1 MKKALRIVFLI
12 IFFIIFCLFEIY
24 ENSGTKVI
32 EIYNATE
39 IAVDFNG
46 NGKADDGE
54 RICIPNIKT
63 FTSNLSANQ
72 TDISKIAGI
81 SKTDAINIGYLSDEL
96 AKQILSGKNIKLEY
110 KETQTPECRFAD
122 IYVDGQNYSDILLD
136 SGLVIYQDKIH
147 NQDLFKENLDYARK
161 LNLVILNRKSGKY
174 HKLDCKFGLNSSDY
188 TILPVKDAEGELDTN
203 LYTYLKEEQRS
214 PWWSAII
221 SFPFKC
227 LGWVMSLFKEE
238 EEGTDGGVN
247 PFQLTKDED
256 GVVKALNE
264 RIAVSVD
271 KKTSLISLSVTMQD
285 PLISATMTDTV
296 MAKLQDYITEYR
308 TNKAR
313 HDLDFTQKLYD
324 EAQKKY
330 YDAQQAY
337 ADYVDMNQNISLR
350 SVQTRQER
358 LQNEMNLAY
367 NLYNQTAQQL
377 QLAKAKV
384 QENTPVYTIVQA
396 ATVPLKASKPSK
408 LMILVGFVF
417 LAGVGSVGW
426 ILFGRN
432 IWTSLKQSI
441 RGGSGA

>member
-1 MKKALRIVFLI
+1 MNENVRQEPVARPTEEQ
-12 IFFIIFCLFEIY
+12 EIDLL
-24 ENSGTKVI
+24 ELAGKIWADRRLVLKWCG
-32 EIYNATE
+32 
-39 IAVDFNG
+39 IAVVVALVVAFS
-46 NGKADDGE
+46 
-54 RICIPNIKT
+54 IPKEYT
-63 FTSNLSANQ
+63 TTVMLAPEVEGGSRSLGGLSALAGM
-72 TDISKIAGI
+72 AGI
-81 SKTDAINIGYLSDEL
+81 NMG
-96 AKQILSGKNIKLEY
+96 SGK
-110 KETQTPECRFAD
+110 
-122 IYVDGQNYSDILLD
+122 
-136 SGLVIYQDKIH
+136 
-147 NQDLFKENLDYARK
+147 
-161 LNLVILNRKSGKY
+161 
-174 HKLDCKFGLNSSDY
+174 SSDALY
-188 TILPVKDAEGELDTN
+188 PDLYPDIVSSVGFTTELFNVPVKDAEGELDTN

-432 IWTSLKQSI
+432 IWTSLEQSI

>member
-1 MKKALRIVFLI
+1 MNENVRQEPVARPTEEQ
-12 IFFIIFCLFEIY
+12 EIDLL
-24 ENSGTKVI
+24 ELAGKIWADRRLVLKWCG
-32 EIYNATE
+32 
-39 IAVDFNG
+39 IAVVV
-46 NGKADDGE
+46 ALVVAYS
-54 RICIPNIKT
+54 IPKEYT
-63 FTSNLSANQ
+63 TTVMLAPEAEGGGRSLGGLSALAGM
-72 TDISKIAGI
+72 AGI
-81 SKTDAINIGYLSDEL
+81 NMG
-96 AKQILSGKNIKLEY
+96 SGE
-110 KETQTPECRFAD
+110 
-122 IYVDGQNYSDILLD
+122 
-136 SGLVIYQDKIH
+136 
-147 NQDLFKENLDYARK
+147 
-161 LNLVILNRKSGKY
+161 
-174 HKLDCKFGLNSSDY
+174 SSDALY
-188 TILPVKDAEGELDTN
+188 PDLYPDIVSSVGFTTELFNVPVKDAEGELDTN

>member
-1 MKKALRIVFLI
+1 MNENVRQEPVARPTEEQ
-12 IFFIIFCLFEIY
+12 EIDLL
-24 ENSGTKVI
+24 ELAGKIWADRRLVLKWCG
-32 EIYNATE
+32 
-39 IAVDFNG
+39 IAVVVALVVAFS
-46 NGKADDGE
+46 
-54 RICIPNIKT
+54 IPKEYT
-63 FTSNLSANQ
+63 TTVMLAPEVEGGSRSLGGLSALAGM
-72 TDISKIAGI
+72 AGI
-81 SKTDAINIGYLSDEL
+81 NMG
-96 AKQILSGKNIKLEY
+96 SGE
-110 KETQTPECRFAD
+110 
-122 IYVDGQNYSDILLD
+122 
-136 SGLVIYQDKIH
+136 
-147 NQDLFKENLDYARK
+147 
-161 LNLVILNRKSGKY
+161 
-174 HKLDCKFGLNSSDY
+174 SSDALY
-188 TILPVKDAEGELDTN
+188 PDLYPDIVSSVGFTTELFNVPVKDAEGELDTN

-256 GVVKALNE
+256 GVVKALNG

>member
-1 MKKALRIVFLI
+1 MNENVRQEPVARPTEEQ
-12 IFFIIFCLFEIY
+12 EIDLL
-24 ENSGTKVI
+24 ELAGKIWADRRLVLKWCG
-32 EIYNATE
+32 
-39 IAVDFNG
+39 IAVVVALVVAFS
-46 NGKADDGE
+46 
-54 RICIPNIKT
+54 IPKEYT
-63 FTSNLSANQ
+63 TTVMLAPEVAGGSRSLGGLSALAGM
-72 TDISKIAGI
+72 AGI
-81 SKTDAINIGYLSDEL
+81 NMG
-96 AKQILSGKNIKLEY
+96 SGE
-110 KETQTPECRFAD
+110 
-122 IYVDGQNYSDILLD
+122 
-136 SGLVIYQDKIH
+136 
-147 NQDLFKENLDYARK
+147 
-161 LNLVILNRKSGKY
+161 
-174 HKLDCKFGLNSSDY
+174 SSDALY
-188 TILPVKDAEGELDTN
+188 PDLYPDIVSSVGFTTELFNVPVKDAEGELDTN

-247 PFQLTKDED
+247 PFQLTKAED
-256 GVVKALNE
+256 GVVKALNG

-432 IWTSLKQSI
+432 IWTSLKQGI

>member
-1 MKKALRIVFLI
+1 MNENVRQEPVARPTEEQ
-12 IFFIIFCLFEIY
+12 EIDLL
-24 ENSGTKVI
+24 ELAGKIWADRRLVLKWCG
-32 EIYNATE
+32 
-39 IAVDFNG
+39 IAVVV
-46 NGKADDGE
+46 ALVVAYS
-54 RICIPNIKT
+54 IPKEYT
-63 FTSNLSANQ
+63 TTVMLAPEVEGGSRSLGGLSALAGM
-72 TDISKIAGI
+72 AGI
-81 SKTDAINIGYLSDEL
+81 NMG
-96 AKQILSGKNIKLEY
+96 SGE
-110 KETQTPECRFAD
+110 
-122 IYVDGQNYSDILLD
+122 
-136 SGLVIYQDKIH
+136 
-147 NQDLFKENLDYARK
+147 
-161 LNLVILNRKSGKY
+161 
-174 HKLDCKFGLNSSDY
+174 SSDALY
-188 TILPVKDAEGELDTN
+188 PDLYPDIVSSVGFTTELFNVPVKDAEGELDTN

>member
-1 MKKALRIVFLI
+1 MNENVRQEPVARPTEEQ
-12 IFFIIFCLFEIY
+12 EIDLL
-24 ENSGTKVI
+24 ELAGKIWADRRLVLKWCG
-32 EIYNATE
+32 
-39 IAVDFNG
+39 IAVVVALVVAFSIPKEYTTTVMLAPEVEGG
-46 NGKADDGE
+46 NRSLGG
-54 RICIPNIKT
+54 
-63 FTSNLSANQ
+63 LSALAGM
-72 TDISKIAGI
+72 AGI
-81 SKTDAINIGYLSDEL
+81 NMG
-96 AKQILSGKNIKLEY
+96 SGE
-110 KETQTPECRFAD
+110 
-122 IYVDGQNYSDILLD
+122 
-136 SGLVIYQDKIH
+136 
-147 NQDLFKENLDYARK
+147 
-161 LNLVILNRKSGKY
+161 
-174 HKLDCKFGLNSSDY
+174 SSDALY
-188 TILPVKDAEGELDTN
+188 PDLYPDIVSSVGFTTELFNVPVKDAEGELDTN

>member
-1 MKKALRIVFLI
+1 MNENVRQEPVAHPTEEQ
-12 IFFIIFCLFEIY
+12 EIDLL
-24 ENSGTKVI
+24 ELAGKIWADRRLVLKWCG
-32 EIYNATE
+32 
-39 IAVDFNG
+39 IAVVVALVVAFS
-46 NGKADDGE
+46 
-54 RICIPNIKT
+54 IPKEYT
-63 FTSNLSANQ
+63 TTVMLAPEVEGGSRSLGGLSALAGMAGVNMGSGESNDALYPDLYP
-72 TDISKIAGI
+72 DIVSSVGF
-81 SKTDAINIGYLSDEL
+81 TTEL
-96 AKQILSGKNIKLEY
+96 FN
-110 KETQTPECRFAD
+110 
-122 IYVDGQNYSDILLD
+122 V
-136 SGLVIYQDKIH
+136 
-147 NQDLFKENLDYARK
+147 
-161 LNLVILNRKSGKY
+161 
-174 HKLDCKFGLNSSDY
+174 
-188 TILPVKDAEGELDTN
+188 PVKDAEGELDTN

>member
-1 MKKALRIVFLI
+1 MNENVRQEPVARPTEEQ
-12 IFFIIFCLFEIY
+12 EIDLL
-24 ENSGTKVI
+24 ELAGKIWADRRLVLKWCG
-32 EIYNATE
+32 
-39 IAVDFNG
+39 IAVVVALVVAFS
-46 NGKADDGE
+46 
-54 RICIPNIKT
+54 IPKEYT
-63 FTSNLSANQ
+63 TTVMLAPEVEGGSRSLGGLSALAGM
-72 TDISKIAGI
+72 AGI
-81 SKTDAINIGYLSDEL
+81 NMG
-96 AKQILSGKNIKLEY
+96 SGE
-110 KETQTPECRFAD
+110 
-122 IYVDGQNYSDILLD
+122 
-136 SGLVIYQDKIH
+136 
-147 NQDLFKENLDYARK
+147 
-161 LNLVILNRKSGKY
+161 
-174 HKLDCKFGLNSSDY
+174 SSDALY
-188 TILPVKDAEGELDTN
+188 PDLYPDIVSSVGFTTELFNVPVKDAEGELDTN

-350 SVQTRQER
+350 IVQTRQER